1 MARGW
6 GEVKDWSQSNW
17 LGSGLSRLGALV
29 LDQLYPPVCAGCG
42 GPLMASDALCG
53 ACFAQLRPITEP
65 LCPVLGL
72 PFDSDPGGG
81 ALSAEAIADPPPFGR
96 ARAAV
101 AYGEMAGTLVS
112 HLKYGDRPELA
123 RLCARLMTG
132 AGRPLFL
139 GGPILVPVPLHRQ
152 RLRFRR
158 YNQSLLLAQEISR
171 LTGLK
176 VDPHLVERHRQTR
189 QQVGLSGDARDR
201 NVQGAFVANRD
212 LLRRLGGRPIVI
224 IDDVYTTGATVK
236 AMTRALKRAGAERI
250 DILTFARVVIGG
262 ELPI

>member
-81 ALSAEAIADPPPFGR
+81 ALSAEAIADPPRSDGPGLQWPMER
-96 ARAAV
+96 WR
-101 AYGEMAGTLVS
+101 E
-112 HLKYGDRPELA
+112 
-123 RLCARLMTG
+123 
-132 AGRPLFL
+132 PL
-139 GGPILVPVPLHRQ
+139 
-152 RLRFRR
+152 
-158 YNQSLLLAQEISR
+158 SAIS
-171 LTGLK
+171 
-176 VDPHLVERHRQTR
+176 
-189 QQVGLSGDARDR
+189 
-201 NVQGAFVANRD
+201 NM
-212 LLRRLGGRPIVI
+212 VI
-224 IDDVYTTGATVK
+224 DQNWRG
-236 AMTRALKRAGAERI
+236 
-250 DILTFARVVIGG
+250 FAPG
-262 ELPI
+262 